1 MQRVRFSA
9 TLALLLA
16 MTLLGGC
23 GQGGVEHDPW
33 ASADEYAQERA
44 RSPEKA
50 EELELRLTRV
60 QTDR

>member
-1 MQRVRFSA
+1 MNRVR
-9 TLALLLA
+9 LPDLLA
-16 MTLLGGC
+16 VIVATVLLGGC

-44 RSPEKA
+44 RSA
-50 EELELRLTRV
+50 ENAEALEVRLTRV